1 LEITP
6 PRRRFVFL
14 MATGLIG
21 AEVVLFT
28 MVVPALPVFAEQYG
42 FSDSVAAL
50 IFAAFPVA
58 QLVLAIASAGVV
70 ERFGRRPAMIGAAT
84 TLLVATLAFALAN
97 SVATLTAARGLQGA
111 AAGVA
116 WTAGIA
122 AISDVY
128 PASELGFRIG
138 LAETSGG
145 AAGLLGP
152 VIGGLLIQSVG
163 TQTTF
168 LLAALLPA
176 ALIVPTLFVPETRR
190 PDAPQLP
197 RLIPALGR
205 LARQPRAR
213 AGGVALAILAA
224 VLAFIE
230 PLLPLDLTER
240 LGLEPVAV
248 GLVFS
253 AALVTNLAGAP
264 LAGRWSDRHGR
275 RAPILAGG
283 VILAVSLPMLG
294 FGPVWWVAGWM
305 LVVGAGF
312 AIVAS
317 PSGPLLT
324 MAVDDA
330 GMHGAYGLSAG
341 VLTVVFA
348 FGYAFGPLG
357 GAAGRA
363 VLPFWLLCVILG
375 ALALGAA
382 VWAWR
387 QLAGVPGASVGATS
401 DDGSPGTTEAAAR

>member
-1 LEITP
+1 MEITAS
-6 PRRRFVFL
+6 RRRFVFL
-14 MATGLIG
+14 MASGLIG
-21 AEVVLFT
+21 AEVLLFT
-28 MVVPALPVFAEQYG
+28 MVVPALPVFAERDG

-58 QLVLAIASAGVV
+58 QLILALASAGAV
-70 ERFGRRPAMIGAAT
+70 ERFGRRPAIIAAAT
-84 TLLVATLAFALAN
+84 TLLVATLAFALAQN
-97 SVATLTAARGLQGA
+97 VALLTAARGLQGA

-128 PASELGFRIG
+128 PANELGFRIG
-138 LAETSGG
+138 LAETAGG

-152 VIGGLLIQSVG
+152 VISGLLIQSVG
-163 TQTTF
+163 TQITF
-168 LLAALLPA
+168 FAAALLPA
-176 ALIVPTLFVPETRR
+176 ALVVPALFVPETRR
-190 PDAPQLP
+190 PDAPRAP
-197 RLIPALGR
+197 RVIPAMRR

-213 AGGVALAILAA
+213 AGAVALGILAA

-240 LGLEPVAV
+240 LGLGPAAV

-253 AALVTNLAGAP
+253 AALVTSLAGAP

-275 RAPILAGG
+275 RAPIIAGG
-283 VILAVSLPMLG
+283 LILAASLPMLG
-294 FGPVWWVAGWM
+294 FGPAWWVAGWM

-330 GMHGAYGLSAG
+330 GMKGAYGLSAG

-348 FGYAFGPLG
+348 SGYAAGPLA
-357 GAAGRA
+357 GAAGSA
-363 VLPFWLLCVILG
+363 VLPFWLLCIFMGVV
-375 ALALGAA
+375 ALALAF
-382 VWAWR
+382 WAWR
-387 QLAGVPGASVGATS
+387 QLAGVPETAVGTTPEGPAPQ
-401 DDGSPGTTEAAAR
+401 SPGAAAR